1 MIRKLKTSIFLAYLQ
16 AKQWFTL
23 PKLPHPLSHKCP
35 IPYHR
40 YVTLRVCANFT
51 WWTEVP
57 ASVLVLPHL
66 THYFVTCC
74 CTVDCQSSA
83 TLLRHGV
90 PLRVVVTSNSVI
102 PQFWLVNL
110 SFARLTSTLCSLSVY
125 SIMMASRSWIFSI
138 HFWTTV
144 NTKFV
149 PSFYVLSYW
158 NMQQIIRVCAV
169 ITRTCLPSYCT
180 SVVNQLV
187 KKSLLH
193 ICCHAFTYGFA
204 HGQGYITR
212 GF

>member
-35 IPYHR
+35 IPISPLCY
-40 YVTLRVCANFT
+40 TSCVCKFHMVN
-51 WWTEVP
+51 TEVP

-125 SIMMASRSWIFSI
+125 SIMMASWSWIFSI

-158 NMQQIIRVCAV
+158 NM
-169 ITRTCLPSYCT
+169 
-180 SVVNQLV
+180 
-187 KKSLLH
+187 
-193 ICCHAFTYGFA
+193 
-204 HGQGYITR
+204 
-212 GF
+212 

>member
-1 MIRKLKTSIFLAYLQ
+1 M
-16 AKQWFTL
+16 
-23 PKLPHPLSHKCP
+23 PHSHITVMLHFMC
-35 IPYHR
+35 
-40 YVTLRVCANFT
+40 VCKFHMVNMD
-51 WWTEVP
+51 VP
-57 ASVLVLPHL
+57 AGVLVLPHL

-74 CTVDCQSSA
+74 CTVVCQSSA

-110 SFARLTSTLCSLSVY
+110 SFVCLTSTLCSLSVY
-125 SIMMASRSWIFSI
+125 SIMMASWSWIFSI

-158 NMQQIIRVCAV
+158 NMQQIVRVCAV
-169 ITRTCLPSYCT
+169 ITRTCLPPYCT

-187 KKSLLH
+187 KNHYFTSVVMHLHMALLTARYTSPGVFSKCE
-193 ICCHAFTYGFA
+193 IAT
-204 HGQGYITR
+204 
-212 GF
+212 